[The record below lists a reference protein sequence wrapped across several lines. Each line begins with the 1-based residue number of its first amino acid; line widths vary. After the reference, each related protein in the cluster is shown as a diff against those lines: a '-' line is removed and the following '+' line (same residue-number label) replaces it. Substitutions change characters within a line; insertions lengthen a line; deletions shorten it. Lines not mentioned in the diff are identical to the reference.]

1 MKNSKYIK
9 VSVSERL
16 PRKVRTDVIV
26 LWTNEEETISAG
38 SGFFTEKGYWWVYDS
53 GCSVPEYWLEE
64 KPDYEDEMKEMLE
77 KNIKQSKENI
87 NICIEKN
94 MLNNAHSWE
103 GRLMAYKECLELLT
117 KLKKES

>member
-77 KNIKQSKENI
+77 ECQLQLEH
-87 NICIEKN
+87 
-94 MLNNAHSWE
+94 LNKPSRGTTNSVLS
-103 GRLMAYKECLELLT
+103 RLETLLT
-117 KLKKES
+117 KLKTES